1 MDYEQLDCNFVKML
15 GRLEMPFVYNHD
27 VKNEKIYMSAI
38 LIKRTSG
45 VVDRIPVFA
54 SQSQIEELP
63 KNILEMKVY
72 FVGYLLTTIKGDKD
86 IFAVRVKYNVQ
97 PRDVTEEDINF
108 IELDGIINSFPRI
121 RKASN
126 NNSVCNFLLATK
138 RKYNKVTNVKA
149 VAWGTIA
156 DRIYDASKDTR
167 ICIKGRVQSKI
178 KRGYNEETINLNDED
193 YEVAIYY
200 LRMLGSRREHFG
212 EKQL

>member
-1 MDYEQLDCNFVKML
+1 ML
-15 GRLEMPFVYNHD
+15 G
-27 VKNEKIYMSAI
+27 
-38 LIKRTSG
+38 TSLY
-45 VVDRIPVFA
+45 F
-54 SQSQIEELP
+54 P

-97 PRDVTEEDINF
+97 PRDASEEDINF
-108 IELDGIINSFPRI
+108 VELDGTINSLPRI
-121 RKASN
+121 
-126 NNSVCNFLLATK
+126 
-138 RKYNKVTNVKA
+138 KVTNVKA

-200 LRMLGSRREHFG
+200 LRMLGSRGEHFG